1 MNSKVDFYNNISY
14 IVKEDDY
21 FVDIRLHVGD
31 IVDVF
36 KESEMEESY
45 AIIKGIFTY
54 ECSRKLYA
62 FVIFDQFEKIGEN
75 ALLKYSKYRL
85 QMFKDTRWNKIFL
98 ISLIDHNP
106 RVYFMYNCDENYN
119 NDKHNLVNHC
129 YLKNIYYYL
138 TM

>member
-62 FVIFDQFEKIGEN
+62 FVIFD
-75 ALLKYSKYRL
+75 
-85 QMFKDTRWNKIFL
+85 
-98 ISLIDHNP
+98 
-106 RVYFMYNCDENYN
+106 
-119 NDKHNLVNHC
+119 
-129 YLKNIYYYL
+129 
-138 TM
+138 